1 MKYLKYYPN
10 FLICL
15 FDLILNLRKKQ
26 MNLFDGKVVED
37 NVNKPPHYNNGDIEC
52 IDAIKAMLT
61 TEEYIGYLR
70 GNTLK
75 YRWRMWYKGKTIE
88 DLSKAA
94 WYDEK
99 LLEAVDK
106 YLQGEN

>member
-1 MKYLKYYPN
+1 MEYMKMR
-10 FLICL
+10 I
-15 FDLILNLRKKQ
+15 KQ
-26 MNLFDGKVVED
+26 AQEQSD
-37 NVNKPPHYNNGDIEC
+37 NVELEDMVNSPAHYNDFGIEC

-61 TEEYIGYLR
+61 KEEYIGYLR

-75 YRWRMWYKGKTIE
+75 YRWRMWYKGKPIE

-99 LLEAVDK
+99 LLKAVEA
-106 YLQGEN
+106 YIQGEK